1 MSVSQYKWL
10 GIVKHRI
17 FPGITFAVTN
27 RPTVSQAGFFL
38 PLTDL
43 IFEWESLHFAML
55 ISPAHVI
62 PSAVCASIQQLG
74 AKWIPSSFRPRRW
87 LGAQTTDSDCDWL
100 REVKR
105 FTAGSFFFWNK
116 TALKQFPHLFETV
129 LKLFCLG
136 FCFSFISF
144 VRTIFRGWGRSRQGV
159 SWLL

>member
-105 FTAGSFFFWNK
+105 FTAGSFFC
-116 TALKQFPHLFETV
+116 LKQNSVETISTFVRNGFETV
-129 LKLFCLG
+129 LFRFLFQ
-136 FCFSFISF
+136 FHFICADN
-144 VRTIFRGWGRSRQGV
+144 I
-159 SWLL
+159 